1 VGRRLGACCGL
12 VVFAF
17 CVVQGMLAHNSF
29 GTTVLR
35 ALQAMVVTFVVGL
48 AVGWVGDRM
57 LDENLRAEEAKIR
70 EQGEGVS
77 ANTRK

>member
-1 VGRRLGACCGL
+1 
-12 VVFAF
+12 
-17 CVVQGMLAHNSF
+17 MLAHNSF
-29 GTTVLR
+29 STTVLR

-48 AVGWVGDRM
+48 AVGWAADRM
-57 LDENLRAEEAKIR
+57 LDENLRAEETKIR

>member
-1 VGRRLGACCGL
+1 VGSRVGACCGMI
-12 VVFAF
+12 VFAF

-29 GTTVLR
+29 STTVSR
-35 ALQAMVVTFVVGL
+35 ALLAMVVTFGVGL
-48 AVGWVGDRM
+48 AIGWAGDRM
-57 LDENLRAEEAKIR
+57 LDENLKAEETKLR